1 MQNFGKIK
9 NIFNTLLVEA
19 IATKDVNKKKL
30 FKEYVKTIKNN
41 EILRAQFLIYNN
53 IENKVETNE
62 HKATEFV
69 KANID
74 VLRKYTTEQILE
86 ANKLLAKPLLS
97 EQKLP
102 EFSDVK
108 FAQLHE
114 DITTLIFTNKDA
126 TTVDSVVES
135 LIGIVSYIKENTK
148 PDIDENKVGGLPNSV
163 LSNIAVD
170 KFNEKYSN
178 MSESEKSIFKSIL
191 ESDEDGKKT
200 VLKTLCIE
208 CIDLIDANLIESDV
222 DAKEKLLQ
230 VKDRILRLEYTDDSF
245 ITDISKLI
253 ELKSDLSE

>member
-41 EILRAQFLIYNN
+41 EILRAQFLVYNN
-53 IENKVETNE
+53 IEKKVETNE

-114 DITTLIFTNKDA
+114 DITTLIFTNKNA
-126 TTVDSVVES
+126 NTVDSVVES
-135 LIGIVSYIKENTK
+135 LIGIVSYIKENTTQVTE
-148 PDIDENKVGGLPNSV
+148 DNKSGGLPNSV

-170 KFNEKYSN
+170 KFNEKYSD
-178 MSESEKSIFKSIL
+178 MSESEKSVFKTIL
-191 ESDEDGKKT
+191 ESDEDGKKV
-200 VLKTLCIE
+200 VLKNLSRE
-208 CIDLIDANLIESDV
+208 CIDLIDANLMESDIE
-222 DAKEKLLQ
+222 AKEKLLQ
-230 VKDRILRLEYTDDSF
+230 VKDRILRLEYTNDSF